1 MKMQFPLK
9 ILLTMA
15 GALIAL
21 NSLPS
26 SWARSINMPL
36 MDSVGELQS
45 SDGFTAA
52 TTPAAEAA
60 TLPMDHIRRRREM
73 MSCQIALADVN
84 VLHMPCDMDLPNL
97 PKYIETLPNQCIC
110 AYNTRFQSEQDY
122 RNFKILQL
130 ESFFFGQYAERFK
143 RFELDPHQFDYRG

>member
-1 MKMQFPLK
+1 
-9 ILLTMA
+9 
-15 GALIAL
+15 
-21 NSLPS
+21 
-26 SWARSINMPL
+26 MPL

>member
-1 MKMQFPLK
+1 MKMQFPIK

-26 SWARSINMPL
+26 SRARSITL
-36 MDSVGELQS
+36 TLTDSVRDPKS
-45 SDGFTAA
+45 SDGFTAV
-52 TTPAAEAA
+52 TTALEAA
-60 TLPMDHIRRRREM
+60 TLPMDHIRRPRQL

-110 AYNTRFQSEQDY
+110 AYNTRFHSEQDY

-130 ESFFFGQYAERFK
+130 ESFFFGQYAERLK
-143 RFELDPHQFDYRG
+143 RFELDPHQFDYRV